1 MLISTLKAI
10 YFTPFALYAFCF
22 DAIPA
27 RIKPKTKISSG
38 IFMAAHFT
46 TLPTPTQTT
55 TREEHLETWQM
66 DVPSNVMMS
75 MIFMFIHPRGTTCMR
90 RTEWEN

>member
-1 MLISTLKAI
+1 
-10 YFTPFALYAFCF
+10 
-22 DAIPA
+22 
-27 RIKPKTKISSG
+27 
-38 IFMAAHFT
+38 MAAHFT

-55 TREEHLETWQM
+55 TRDEHLETWQM